1 MIYFVQVCLS
11 SDKKNDDGHYSPF
24 HITRIFDIEA
34 NDKKEAKKMAVK
46 LIREE
51 FSYGDCS
58 VTILAEADDYID
70 DKSEYIL

>member
-11 SDKKNDDGHYSPF
+11 SHKQDDNGHYSPF
-24 HITRIFDIEA
+24 YVTRIFDIES
-34 NDKKEAKKMAVK
+34 NDKKEAKKSAVK

-58 VTILAEADDYID
+58 VTILAEVDNYID
-70 DKSEYIL
+70 DNSEYIL